1 MGVNN
6 GLRTC
11 DLLRL
16 KVGQVRGLKPG
27 DSVTIKE
34 SKTGKE
40 NTLAINKTVHKA
52 LRLYLDTAQP
62 ADGDWLFPSRKGA
75 GPLQSWQAVDKQ
87 ESGCRA
93 RRGRFRKAQHI
104 PVYMSSFE
112 KAATPPGGLRRRLY
126 TACWAVQKMVK
137 RRAAAFNLKG
147 NFGAHTLR
155 KTFGYIQRTEY
166 GVGFE
171 LLCRRYNHSSPA
183 ITMRY
188 LGIEDREV
196 HGILM
201 NEIG

>member
-27 DSVTIKE
+27 DAVTIKE

-62 ADGDWLFPSRKGA
+62 ADGDWLFPSRKGD
-75 GPLQSWQAVDKQ
+75 GPLQSQ
-87 ESGCRA
+87 
-93 RRGRFRKAQHI
+93 
-104 PVYMSSFE
+104 
-112 KAATPPGGLRRRLY
+112 
-126 TACWAVQKMVK
+126 AVQKMVK
-137 RRAAAFNLKG
+137 RWAAAFNLKG